1 MYDMIVIGAGTAG
14 MSAAIYGRRAE
25 KTVLMIEASMY
36 GGQII
41 NASEVENYPGIAKIA
56 GYQFAMNLY
65 EQASSLGAEL
75 VSKRVVGIED
85 CGAYKNVMVESEE
98 KPEITGTKE
107 GNSIAYQAKTVI
119 IATGA
124 RKRKLNVEAEQRLT
138 GRGVSYCAT
147 CDGAFFK
154 GKTVAVYG
162 GGNTALGDAQYLADI
177 CKKVYLIHRR
187 EELRGS
193 EIMVKRLQEKDNVEL
208 MLSTVI
214 TDIQGTD
221 KLEVIKIARSDAQGN
236 GNPADLTE
244 NVLPIDG
251 LFVAIGQE
259 PANSEF
265 ADIIELDEQ
274 GYIRAGEDC
283 KTNVPG
289 IYAAGDCRAKQ
300 VRQLTTAAA
309 DGSVAAMAAVEYI
322 ADELA

>member
-1 MYDMIVIGAGTAG
+1 MYDIIVIGAGTAG

-75 VSKRVVGIED
+75 VSKRVIGIED

-124 RKRKLNVEAEQRLT
+124 SKRKLNVEAEQRLT

-154 GKTVAVYG
+154 DKTVAVYG
-162 GGNTALGDAQYLADI
+162 GGNTALGDVQYLADI

-221 KLEVIKIARSDAQGN
+221 KLEVIKIARSDAQGS

-244 NVLPIDG
+244 NVLPVDG

>member
-1 MYDMIVIGAGTAG
+1 
-14 MSAAIYGRRAE
+14 
-25 KTVLMIEASMY
+25 
-36 GGQII
+36 
-41 NASEVENYPGIAKIA
+41 
-56 GYQFAMNLY
+56 
-65 EQASSLGAEL
+65 
-75 VSKRVVGIED
+75 
-85 CGAYKNVMVESEE
+85 MVESEE

-154 GKTVAVYG
+154 DKTVAVYG
-162 GGNTALGDAQYLADI
+162 GGNTALGDVQYLADI

-221 KLEVIKIARSDAQGN
+221 KLEVIKIARSDAQGS

-244 NVLPIDG
+244 NVLPVDG